1 MKFNIITLFPEF
13 CKSIKNYS
21 IIGRAVKNN
30 TIEIKTTDLRSFGLG
45 KYKQVDDKPFGGGI
59 GMLLRVDVLE
69 SAIRS
74 IKKKK
79 KSKVIL
85 LSPQGKQFNQKIAQE
100 YAKLDEM
107 IFICGHYEGFDE
119 RIRNFVDEEI
129 SIGQYI
135 LTGGEIPA
143 MAIIDAVSRYIPGVL
158 GKTESKEVE
167 TFSHVNNKSI
177 GEYPQYTRPREYR
190 GKKVPEV
197 LISGNH
203 SQIELWKRQNT
214 RKIT

>member
-167 TFSHVNNKSI
+167 TFSRVNNKSI